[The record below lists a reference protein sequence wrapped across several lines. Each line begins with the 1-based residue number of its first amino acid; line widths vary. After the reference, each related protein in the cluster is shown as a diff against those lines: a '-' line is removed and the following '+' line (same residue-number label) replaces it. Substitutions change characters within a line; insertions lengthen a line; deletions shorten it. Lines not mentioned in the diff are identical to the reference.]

1 MKYLRELLILLP
13 VGLGILASI
22 LAQLFFQPVPLLV
35 FKIDIGMV
43 VFVLG
48 AFLSL
53 LLLMIRVGGLNTE
66 RETRRQISHHLREHE
81 ESRRQFIRRLDHEIK
96 NPLTGLRTALVN
108 LREAG
113 NRAERERAGENASR
127 AAERLSKLLAD
138 LRKLSDLEERA
149 VELLPVDIPQL
160 LEEMV
165 DAVLIVPYYE
175 NRKVDLLISRVPW
188 PMPSVTG
195 DRDLLGLGVYNLLD
209 NALKFTSPHDSVEL
223 RARVEDRSIVIEV
236 ADSGMGIPADEVEKV
251 FEELYRGTNAR
262 GIEGSGLG
270 LALVHRIISL
280 HGGRMTVRS
289 SQAEPRGSVFII
301 QLPI

>member
-1 MKYLRELLILLP
+1 MKYIRELVVLLP
-13 VGLGILASI
+13 VGLGVIASI
-22 LAQLFFQPVPLLV
+22 LAQLFFAPVPLLV

-43 VFVLG
+43 IFVLG
-48 AFLSL
+48 AFFSL
-53 LLLMIRVGGLNTE
+53 LLLMIRLGAFLMEQEALKRIGNSQ
-66 RETRRQISHHLREHE
+66 RENA

-108 LREAG
+108 LREA
-113 NRAERERAGENASR
+113 RSREEREHAGENAAR
-127 AAERLSKLLAD
+127 AAERLTKLLSD
-138 LRKLSDLEERA
+138 LRKLSDLEERPL
-149 VELLPVDIPQL
+149 ERLPVYIPQL

-165 DAVLIVPYYE
+165 EAVLLVPAYE
-175 NRKVDLLISRVPW
+175 KRNVELLISRVPW

-209 NALKFTSPHDSVEL
+209 NALKFSSARDSVEL
-223 RARVEDRSIVIEV
+223 RARVEDRSIVIEI
-236 ADSGMGIPADEVEKV
+236 ADSGMGIPADEIQKV
-251 FEELYRGTNAR
+251 FDELYRGTNAR

-280 HGGRMTVRS
+280 HGGRLSVRS
-289 SQAEPRGSVFII
+289 SQENPRGSVFIM

>member
-13 VGLGILASI
+13 IGLGVLASI
-22 LAQLFFQPVPLLV
+22 LAQVFFSPVPLLV
-35 FKIDIGMV
+35 FKIDVGMV
-43 VFVLG
+43 VFIFGV
-48 AFLSL
+48 FVTL
-53 LLLMIRVGGLNTE
+53 LLFMSKVGGLSRE
-66 RETRRQISHHLREHE
+66 REARKRIDLFQYENA

-113 NRAERERAGENASR
+113 AAGERERAAENASR

-138 LRKLSDLEERA
+138 LRKLSDLEERPL
-149 VELLPVDIPQL
+149 ERLPVDVPQL

-165 DAVLIVPYYE
+165 EAVLIVPSYE

-209 NALKFTSPHDSVEL
+209 NALKFTSANDSVEL
-223 RARVEDRSIVIEV
+223 RARVEEKSVVIEV
-236 ADSGMGIPADEVEKV
+236 ADSGAGIASDEVPKV

-270 LALVHRIISL
+270 LALVHRIVTL
-280 HGGRMTVRS
+280 HGGRMNVRS
-289 SQAEPRGSVFII
+289 SQEGPRGTVFAM
-301 QLPI
+301 QLPL